1 MAVVYSFSYSEFVL
15 LREYQSY
22 TSLYVKNASV
32 AYAVNMLFSSK
43 SLLFMPM
50 AETRCICCI
59 PEKQQLLWQNR

>member
-32 AYAVNMLFSSK
+32 AYAVNMLFSS
-43 SLLFMPM
+43 
-50 AETRCICCI
+50 
-59 PEKQQLLWQNR
+59 